1 MEAWEEND
9 YTPDFEK
16 RRAESA
22 AERSSAEPSAG
33 AEQPFDDPVSPLDD
47 QPSTKGAASGATAC
61 PPAGDEEE
69 RPRRKFFAGDRVL
82 WIIIA
87 TLAIIS
93 VLVVYSSTAKMAYGS
108 NVRTTAEFL
117 RQQIFL
123 LAMSFGVLLLAL
135 NIDSRIYNRYA
146 KAFYVMSMLLT
157 LATYFMGVSTNSAA
171 RWISI
176 LGFQFQP
183 SEMLKVATVI
193 FLARQLSCRQ
203 SKMNKIKIIPTLKI
217 WRWSEPR
224 NLKIWEEGTK
234 PILMPVVLAATVIFP
249 AHTSSALLVLMVAWV
264 MMLIARV
271 KLGELLKL
279 VGLAVI
285 GALMIYTLNLGRSET
300 AEGRVAT
307 WINLWTTSQVEK
319 PIQHLSDTER
329 SMIAI
334 HNGGILGEGAGQSTI
349 RAEMTHPES
358 DYAFAFFVEEY
369 GLVFATVL
377 MVLYLWIFFRAREIF
392 EECGTAFPGLL
403 VLGLAVMITIQ
414 AMLHIMVTVNLSPE
428 TGQTLPIISRGGSS
442 MIFTAMALGMILSVS
457 RQNSEG
463 SHDKPKGE
471 SIYGR

>member
-22 AERSSAEPSAG
+22 AADRREEAQQPTPDDLTADEAATASAATAAAG
-33 AEQPFDDPVSPLDD
+33 AADAS
-47 QPSTKGAASGATAC
+47 AAAT
-61 PPAGDEEE
+61 EEE
-69 RPRRKFFAGDRVL
+69 RPRRKIFAGDRVL

-108 NVRTTAEFL
+108 NVRTTTEFL

-123 LAMSFGVLLLAL
+123 LLMSFGVLLLAL
-135 NIDSRIYNRYA
+135 NINSRFYNRYA
-146 KAFYVMSMLLT
+146 GIFFYASLALT
-157 LATYFMGVSTNSAA
+157 LATHFVGVSTNSAA
-171 RWISI
+171 RWVSI
-176 LGFQFQP
+176 MGFQFQP

-193 FLARQLSCRQ
+193 FMARQLSCRQ
-203 SKMNKIKIIPTLKI
+203 SKINKLKIVPTLKI

-224 NLKIWEEGTK
+224 NRRTWEEGTK
-234 PILMPVVLAATVIFP
+234 PVLLPVMTAAAFIFP
-249 AHTSSALLVLMVAWV
+249 AHTSSALLVLIVAWV

-271 KLGELLKL
+271 KLSELLKL
-279 VGLAVI
+279 VGLA
-285 GALMIYTLNLGRSET
+285 ALGGLMLYTLNLGRSET

-307 WINLWTTSQVEK
+307 WINLWTTSQTEK

-414 AMLHIMVTVNLSPE
+414 ALLHIMVTVNISPE
-428 TGQTLPIISRGGSS
+428 TGQPLPIISRGGSS
-442 MIFTAMALGMILSVS
+442 MVFTALALGIILSVS